1 MKSLI
6 HLIFIFFILQLQA
19 QQVDGRLVVNSE
31 LVNQTNQQIF
41 KTLEQSLNTFINNTA
56 WTNEPRDNNQKV
68 RLNMALNLSGYN
80 GTEFQGTLQVQIER
94 PVFQSTFTTP
104 IFNYLDKDIS
114 FSYEEYQPMFFNA
127 ASFESNL
134 VSLISFYVYM
144 SLGVEADTFSLEGGT
159 PYLKQAQQIMA
170 LAQQSNKKG
179 WNQADGSRNRFW
191 LIDTMLS
198 STFNEFRKIQYG
210 YHRDGLDWM
219 VENPEKG
226 KQGVIEAISKF
237 QTLYN
242 RRPNAML
249 IQLFFD
255 TKADEIV
262 DIFSGGPTVDF
273 KPTLDIL
280 NRVAPFFS
288 PMWKRIKY

>member
-280 NRVAPFFS
+280 NLVAPFFS

>member
-6 HLIFIFFILQLQA
+6 HLILIFFILQLQA
-19 QQVDGRLVVNSE
+19 QQVDGLLVVNSE

-68 RLNMALNLSGYN
+68 RLNMALNLNGYN

-134 VSLISFYVYM
+134 VSLISFYMYM

-179 WNQADGSRNRFW
+179 WNQADGSHNRFW

-226 KQGVIEAISKF
+226 KQGVIESISKF